1 MHACIYRYAHT
12 LTHIHLSGIRSS
24 QYSVI
29 QKLPRYWVLLY
40 TGTNKCISPD
50 SSPGDDET
58 LEWLGSTV
66 LAPLCCAGKTCLVA
80 ERAWGT
86 WSRQAPCSALSR
98 VRLGDGP
105 ISAERPRV
113 PSFMN
118 TSASNPH
125 SNSKD
130 SIIVPIL
137 QARKLRHQEVRIL
150 AQVQSTVSGRSVQP

>member
-1 MHACIYRYAHT
+1 MAGQHCPCSLMLRC
-12 LTHIHLSGIRSS
+12 
-24 QYSVI
+24 QN
-29 QKLPRYWVLLY
+29 LPCCREGL
-40 TGTNKCISPD
+40 
-50 SSPGDDET
+50 GD
-58 LEWLGSTV
+58 LE
-66 LAPLCCAGKTCLVA
+66 
-80 ERAWGT
+80 
-86 WSRQAPCSALSR
+86 QAPCSALSR

-137 QARKLRHQEVRIL
+137 QARKLRHQEIRIL
-150 AQVQSTVSGRSVQP
+150 AQVQSIVSGRSVQP